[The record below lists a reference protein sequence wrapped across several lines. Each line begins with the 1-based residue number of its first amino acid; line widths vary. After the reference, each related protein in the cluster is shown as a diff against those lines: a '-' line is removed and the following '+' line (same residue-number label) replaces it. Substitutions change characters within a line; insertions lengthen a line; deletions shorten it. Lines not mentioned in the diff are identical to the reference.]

1 MWKNTGPFRLV
12 LNSKASKEIEW
23 HCKHYVGR
31 GLMKKFSNANDMARD
46 MRISPDVLRATF
58 NNYNGAAASNKDE
71 YGRKYFDNSHME
83 MNDTF
88 HVAVVC
94 PVVHYTMGGL
104 FINHESSVLTPD
116 GKPISGLFAAG
127 EVAGGVHGINRL
139 GGSGLLG
146 CVVYGR
152 VAGNSAAQYGSRRG
166 ATSGLQAVITQSGLS
181 TRVSVNPATKQV
193 TIDITWADEKNAPV
207 TTGPSSS
214 TSNAKSSAPAAKA
227 ASGNAKPAAPA
238 REMKGYTLEEVARH
252 NKESDCWV
260 VVNGQVL
267 DVTKFLSVH
276 PGGKQAIL
284 LFAGKDATTEFNLI
298 HKKDVVEKYAP
309 ESIIGTLKAG
319 PTSKL

>member
-1 MWKNTGPFRLV
+1 
-12 LNSKASKEIEW
+12 
-23 HCKHYVGR
+23 
-31 GLMKKFSNANDMARD
+31 MKKFNSASDMARD
-46 MRISPDVLRATF
+46 MRISADALRTTF
-58 NNYNGAAASNKDE
+58 DKYNTAASSNKDE

-104 FINHESSVLTPD
+104 FINHEASVLTPE
-116 GKPISGLFAAG
+116 GKVVPGLYAAG

-152 VAGNSAAQYGSRRG
+152 VAGKSAATYGARRG
-166 ATSGLQAVITQSGLS
+166 GASGGVQAVISQSGLS
-181 TRVSVNPATKQV
+181 TRVTVNPATKQL
-193 TIDITWADEKNAPV
+193 TIDISWADEKNAPV
-207 TTGPSSS
+207 TSSSS
-214 TSNAKSSAPAAKA
+214 TASTAAAPPAASKPAAAPAAQRA
-227 ASGNAKPAAPA
+227 
-238 REMKGYTLEEVARH
+238 MKQYSMEEVAKH

-309 ESIIGTLKAG
+309 DSIIGTLKG
-319 PTSKL
+319 SSKL